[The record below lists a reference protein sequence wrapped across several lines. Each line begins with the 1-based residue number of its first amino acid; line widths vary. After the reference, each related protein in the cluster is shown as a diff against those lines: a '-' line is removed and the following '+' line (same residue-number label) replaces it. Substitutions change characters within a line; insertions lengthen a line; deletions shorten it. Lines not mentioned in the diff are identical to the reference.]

1 VFCARGSTRPRASAV
16 SDADRCPRAS
26 APGTAER
33 HSVRCRSG
41 RDSHRCEFATYLH
54 RHQRA
59 CGLDMECRE
68 VCQARRE
75 FYGGVPNRAAAGP
88 CETAAR
94 TGARRTSRNANCGRG
109 AALRPDPT
117 RGPRAL
123 ESARRVFRRERV
135 AGLPETLCPP
145 ARREFRPSPEALHT
159 PQDSSE
165 PPLES
170 RPFERETA
178 LADLRPH

>member
-16 SDADRCPRAS
+16 SDADRCPRAC

-54 RHQRA
+54 RRQRA

-68 VCQARRE
+68 FAKRVENSTVECRIEPLQVLAKLRRE
-75 FYGGVPNRAAAGP
+75 PELVGHLGTRTAGGA
-88 CETAAR
+88 
-94 TGARRTSRNANCGRG
+94 

-145 ARREFRPSPEALHT
+145 ARRKFRPGPEALHT